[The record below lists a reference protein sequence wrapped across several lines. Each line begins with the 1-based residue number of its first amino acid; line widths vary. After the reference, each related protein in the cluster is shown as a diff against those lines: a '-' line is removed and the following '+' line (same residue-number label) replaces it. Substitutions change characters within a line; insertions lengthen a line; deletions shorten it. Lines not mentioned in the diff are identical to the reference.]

1 MGALR
6 STLKLAAA
14 ASLALVPLA
23 AAPAAGEEVAFAGK
37 TVRMIVG
44 STAGGVTDVGARL
57 VARFIGK
64 YLPQSP
70 TVVVQNMPAANGIA
84 AANYFYQ
91 QVPPD
96 GLTFLAGSSSQVTPD
111 VIRTN
116 PAVRYDPTKF
126 AYIGGI
132 ENAGTLLIAAKPAI
146 ARLAARSDQPVVMGQ
161 VGGARTAG
169 LIAVWGAE
177 YLGWK
182 LRWVTGYQGTPQL
195 AFALQRGEA
204 DMMDTASYNVIEP
217 LLARGGFAAV
227 LQTGVFSNGQLT
239 RRDGFGDVPLLTQM
253 LEGKIAGAM
262 REAFASWLR
271 TVEIGKYYALPP
283 NTPADYLAAYRSAFG
298 RMQDDPEFKQL
309 AKSAID
315 PDYVMM
321 SALDTKHLI
330 DDLVGTPEEAL
341 ELVNRLRHKYG
352 LPSGEAGD
360 GSSPRKL
367 GPQ

>member
-1 MGALR
+1 MRAIR
-6 STLKLAAA
+6 SILQLGA
-14 ASLALVPLA
+14 ASLAIFA
-23 AAPAAGEEVAFAGK
+23 SPAVAQEANFAGK

-57 VARFIGK
+57 VARFLGK

-91 QVPPD
+91 QVAPD

-111 VIRTN
+111 VVRTN
-116 PAVRYDPTKF
+116 SAVRYDPAKF
-126 AYIGGI
+126 AFIGGI
-132 ENAGTLLIAAKPAI
+132 ENAGTLLIAAKPAV
-146 ARLAARSDQPVVMGQ
+146 ARLHAGTEPPVVMGQ

-195 AFALQRGEA
+195 VFALQRGEA
-204 DMMDTASYNVIEP
+204 DMMDTASYGVIEP
-217 LLARGGFAAV
+217 LLVQGGFAPV
-227 LQTGVFSNGQLT
+227 LQTGVFANGALA
-239 RRDGFGDVPLLTQM
+239 RREGFADVPLLTQA
-253 LEGKIAGAM
+253 LEGKLNGST
-262 REAFASWLR
+262 RDAFASWLR

-283 NTPADYLAAYRSAFG
+283 GSPAKYLAAYRVAFA
-298 RMQDDPEFKQL
+298 RMQDDPEFRQL

-315 PDYVMM
+315 PDYVMI
-321 SALDTKHLI
+321 SAADTKNLI
-330 DDLVGTPEEAL
+330 EELVATPAEAL
-341 ELVNRLRHKYG
+341 ELINGLRHKYG
-352 LPSGEAGD
+352 LPSG
-360 GSSPRKL
+360 
-367 GPQ
+367 